1 MRISPISVLASGAAI
16 GSAAVG
22 GLFFA
27 FSSFVMRGL
36 NRINPL
42 DAITAMRGI
51 NAEAQSNPLFLLLF
65 FGSALAALAVGVVAV
80 IQLRK
85 PGSGYL
91 LVGAILAVVAVLVTA
106 AFNVPLNNHLD
117 RAALTADPARVW
129 RDYSDPWT
137 LWNHV
142 RTVCPLLGAALLI
155 VGARRR

>member
-1 MRISPISVLASGAAI
+1 MHISPISVLASVAAI

-51 NAEAQSNPLFLLLF
+51 NAEAQTNPPFLLLF
-65 FGSALAALAVGVVAV
+65 FGSALAALAVGVAAV
-80 IQLRK
+80 TQLRK

-91 LVGAILAVVAVLVTA
+91 LAGAILSVVAVLVTA

-117 RAALTADPARVW
+117 SAPLTAEPARVW

-142 RTVCPLLGAALLI
+142 RTVCPLFGAALLI